1 MDTSKIK
8 VIAFDADDTLW
19 DCQSHFEAVER
30 EYCRLLKPYGD
41 ETFVSEQL
49 FKTETA
55 NMAELGYGS
64 KAFTLSLV
72 ENAVKVSHGHIDA
85 ATLLR
90 IQQLGRSLLRIPSTP
105 LPGVEKT
112 LKAIKAMDTYK
123 MVVFTKGEILDQEN
137 KLMRSGLWP
146 FFDRVE
152 VVADKTPRQ
161 YRMLC
166 DTFGIDIH
174 ELMMVGNSFK
184 SDIAPVLHLGGYAVH
199 IPFQLEWEHE
209 RIEEFDHD
217 HLWKI
222 QDILQLVDIVR
233 P

>member
-72 ENAVKVSHGHIDA
+72 IRGEKFTSISPRPSLTIGTGDFLPMSIWFE
-85 ATLLR
+85 
-90 IQQLGRSLLRIPSTP
+90 RS
-105 LPGVEKT
+105 
-112 LKAIKAMDTYK
+112 
-123 MVVFTKGEILDQEN
+123 
-137 KLMRSGLWP
+137 
-146 FFDRVE
+146 
-152 VVADKTPRQ
+152 
-161 YRMLC
+161 
-166 DTFGIDIH
+166 
-174 ELMMVGNSFK
+174 
-184 SDIAPVLHLGGYAVH
+184 
-199 IPFQLEWEHE
+199 
-209 RIEEFDHD
+209 
-217 HLWKI
+217 
-222 QDILQLVDIVR
+222 
-233 P
+233 